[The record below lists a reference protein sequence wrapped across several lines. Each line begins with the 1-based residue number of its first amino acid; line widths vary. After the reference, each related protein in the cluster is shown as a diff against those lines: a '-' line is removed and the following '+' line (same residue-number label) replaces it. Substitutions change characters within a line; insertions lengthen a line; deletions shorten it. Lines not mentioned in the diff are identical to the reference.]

1 MKTSKKTTVCYVASL
16 LATCLLAVGCGSDD
30 LVDLPQ
36 TSREQL
42 PVVHFSAEVTGEGS
56 GSGVQKAKGPK
67 KIAISESADLTLVTN
82 WEAGDRVAIIY
93 TNTDNTKA
101 IAELTVTSVGT
112 SGNAYLDGTLTGPKD
127 GTDVKMVYP
136 YDAADVSTT
145 SGIKADYL
153 KTGQDGTLA
162 TIADKY
168 AVNAADARLSVEGAT
183 ATLQGLAHFSNKT
196 AICKFTFKENGT
208 TLTGINYLSIGDMII
223 HGSNL
228 SSVFVAF
235 DPTVS
240 GEKRFTVLNRT
251 TNSYSGTATP
261 SLTAGTFYRPTIN
274 MTSSPLYVD
283 LGLPSGTKWATCNIG
298 ATSPEGSGDWF
309 AWGATEPYYEKL
321 NADNSVATWKTGKT
335 GYNWASYFDTN
346 DGGSSFIKYNNSGT
360 AGTYK
365 KLQSEDDAATANW
378 GSDWCIPTQTQL
390 QELADNCYW
399 EWTADYNGTSVA
411 GYIVYKV
418 KDDADADKGQKS
430 YEYTP
435 NVAYSIINDTHIFL
449 PAVGFFSDTILNW
462 TERGNYWASELYSS
476 DVTKAWRV
484 AFRIDNVGVGNN
496 TRYNGRSVR
505 AVLAQ

>member
-1 MKTSKKTTVCYVASL
+1 M
-16 LATCLLAVGCGSDD
+16 TCLLAVGCGSDD

-56 GSGVQKAKGPK
+56 GSGVHKVKGPK

-82 WEAGDRVAIIY
+82 WEAGDKVAIIY

-153 KTGQDGTLA
+153 KKGQDGTLA

-168 AVNAADARLSVEGAT
+168 AINAADARLSVEGAT

-240 GEKRFTVLNRT
+240 GEKRFTVLNGP
-251 TNSYSGTATP
+251 TNSYTGTATP
-261 SLTAGTFYRPTIN
+261 SLTAGKFYRPTISL
-274 MTSSPLYVD
+274 TQLEHKVVD
-283 LGLPSGTKWATCNIG
+283 LGLPSGTLWATCNIG
-298 ATSPEGSGDWF
+298 ATSPEGYGDWF
-309 AWGATEPYYEKL
+309 AWGETEPYYETL
-321 NADNSVATWKTGKT
+321 NANYSVATWKTGKT

-346 DGGSSFIKYNNSGT
+346 DGGSTFIKYNNSGT

-378 GSDWCIPTQTQL
+378 GSAWCIPTQTQL
-390 QELADNCYW
+390 QELANNCYW
-399 EWTADYNGTSVA
+399 VWTTGYNGTSVA
-411 GYIVYKV
+411 GMIVYKA
-418 KDDADADKGQKS
+418 KDDTHKGKRKYAS
-430 YEYTP
+430 SGDDFTSS
-435 NVAYSIINDTHIFL
+435 YSISDTHIFL
-449 PAVGFFSDTILNW
+449 PAASTHYPNNPVPVDGTKGRYRS
-462 TERGNYWASELYSS
+462 SELRS
-476 DVTKAWRV
+476 
-484 AFRIDNVGVGNN
+484 DNVANAYILGFDSNN
-496 TRYNGRSVR
+496 VNSRTASTRFYGQSVR
-505 AVLAQ
+505 AVCAQ

>member
-82 WEAGDRVAIIY
+82 WEAGDKVAIIY

-112 SGNAYLDGTLTGPKD
+112 NGNAYLDGTLTGPKD

-240 GEKRFTVLNRT
+240 GEKRFTVLNGT
-251 TNSYSGTATP
+251 TNSYTGTASP
-261 SLTAGTFYRPTIN
+261 SLTAGTFYRPTISLTQLEHN
-274 MTSSPLYVD
+274 AVD
-283 LGLPSGTKWATCNIG
+283 LGLPSGTLWATCNIG
-298 ATSPEGSGDWF
+298 ATSPEGYGDWF
-309 AWGATEPYYEKL
+309 AWGETEPYYETL
-321 NADNSVATWKTGKT
+321 NADYYTVATWKTSPKDYST
-335 GYNWASYFDTN
+335 DGYNWTN
-346 DGGSSFIKYNNSGT
+346 YKWCNGTQSTLTKYNT
-360 AGTYK
+360 DAGMGAVDNKTT
-365 KLQSEDDAATANW
+365 LDLEDDAATANW
-378 GSDWCIPTQTQL
+378 GSAWRMPTLAQQ
-390 QELADNCYW
+390 QELVANTVSEWGTLNGVNGRYFYKKDAGGSKVADTY
-399 EWTADYNGTSVA
+399 
-411 GYIVYKV
+411 
-418 KDDADADKGQKS
+418 
-430 YEYTP
+430 
-435 NVAYSIINDTHIFL
+435 IFL
-449 PAVGFFSDTILNW
+449 PAAGTHNPDQPGPEPKGRYRS
-462 TERGNYWASELYSS
+462 SELRS
-476 DVTKAWRV
+476 
-484 AFRIDNVGVGNN
+484 DNVASAYILSFDSGNVN
-496 TRYNGRSVR
+496 SGKSSSRFYGQSVR
-505 AVLAQ
+505 AVCAQ